1 MEKFK
6 QDIITL
12 ANRSQ
17 TIKDKL
23 LTEESTKT
31 SLIMPFFQTLGYD
44 VFNPSE
50 FVPEFVSDIGIKKGE
65 KIDYAIMAD
74 NQPIILIEA
83 KSVNDTLT
91 THGSQ
96 LFRYFHTSSAKFA
109 ILTNG
114 IIYQFFTDL
123 DAPNKMD
130 EKPFFT
136 FNLEKIKDSSL
147 TELIKFRKDSFDLES
162 IFITASD
169 LKYLN
174 IFKEY
179 FEEEY
184 QNVSDDLV
192 KYFVS
197 KIYDGKATKNILDKF
212 NPIINKGIKQFVSE
226 KVSSKINEALKTT
239 DEIASPKSDIEIT
252 ELLAVETESKA
263 NNIETTEEEIQGYGI
278 IKAILF
284 DTVDP
289 ERVYYRDNQSYFNI
303 LIDNSIRKWV
313 VRLNFNKNRKF
324 LVFNDDNSEKV
335 YIENEADILQFSD
348 RLIAICNT
356 HITI

>member
-6 QDIITL
+6 QDIMIL

-65 KIDYAIMAD
+65 KIDYAIMD
-74 NQPIILIEA
+74 NEQPIILIEA
-83 KSVNDTLT
+83 KSIKDNLT

-114 IIYQFFTDL
+114 VVYQFFTDL

-147 TELIKFRKDSFDLES
+147 SELIKFKKDSFDLEN
-162 IFITASD
+162 IFTTASD

-174 IFKEY
+174 MFKEY
-179 FEEEY
+179 FEEEF
-184 QNVSDDLV
+184 QNPSEDYV
-192 KYFVS
+192 KYFVN
-197 KIYDGKATKNILDKF
+197 KTFEEKATKANLEKF
-212 NPIINKGIKQFVSE
+212 TPIINKGLKQFVSE
-226 KVSSKINEALKTT
+226 KVSAKISEALKTT
-239 DEIASPKSDIEIT
+239 DDTVPTGPSAEAT
-252 ELLAVETESKA
+252 EVLVEPETKT

-278 IKAILF
+278 TKAILS
-284 DTVDP
+284 DIVDP
-289 ERVYYRDNQSYFNI
+289 ERVHYRDNQSYFNI
-303 LIDNSIRKWV
+303 LLDDNIRKWI
-313 VRLNFNKNRKF
+313 VRLNINKSRKF
-324 LVFNDDNSEKV
+324 LVFNDDTSEKV
-335 YIENEADILQFSD
+335 FIENETDILQHSE
-348 RLIAICNT
+348 RLTAICNRHLT
-356 HITI
+356 P

>member
-6 QDIITL
+6 QEIMVL

-23 LTEESTKT
+23 LTEESAKT

-50 FVPEFVSDIGIKKGE
+50 FVPEFISDIGIKKGE
-65 KIDYAIMAD
+65 KIDYAIMD
-74 NQPIILIEA
+74 NDQPIILIEA
-83 KSVNDTLT
+83 KSVKDKLT

-114 IIYQFFTDL
+114 IVYQFFTDL

-136 FNLEKIKDSSL
+136 FNLEKVKDSSL
-147 TELIKFRKDSFDLES
+147 SELIKFKKDSFDLEN
-162 IFITASD
+162 IFTTASD

-174 IFKEY
+174 MFKEY
-179 FEEEY
+179 FEEEF
-184 QNVSDDLV
+184 QSPSEDFI
-192 KYFVS
+192 KYFVN
-197 KIYDGKATKNILDKF
+197 KTFEEKATKANLEKF
-212 NPIINKGIKQFVSE
+212 TPIINKGLKQFISE
-226 KVSSKINEALKTT
+226 KVSTKINEALKTT
-239 DEIASPKSDIEIT
+239 DETVTSGPTVEPTEVPSIEPETKS
-252 ELLAVETESKA
+252 

-278 IKAILF
+278 VKAVLSNTI
-284 DTVDP
+284 DP
-289 ERVYYRDNQSYFNI
+289 ERVFYRDNQSYFNI
-303 LIDNSIRKWV
+303 LLDDNIRKWIL
-313 VRLNFNKNRKF
+313 RLNINKSRKF
-324 LVFNDDNSEKV
+324 IVFNDDTSEKV
-335 YIENEADILQFSD
+335 TIENETDILQYSD
-348 RLIAICNT
+348 RIIAICNR
-356 HITI
+356 HLN

>member
-6 QDIITL
+6 QDIMIL
-12 ANRSQ
+12 ANRLN
-17 TIKDKL
+17 TIKEKL

-74 NQPIILIEA
+74 DKPIILIEA

-114 IIYQFFTDL
+114 IVYQFFTDL

-136 FNLEKIKDSSL
+136 FNLENIKDSSL
-147 TELIKFRKDSFDLES
+147 SELIKFKKDSFDLES

-179 FEEEY
+179 FENEY
-184 QNVSDDLV
+184 QNVSEDFV

-212 NPIINKGIKQFVSE
+212 NPIINKGFKQFVSE

-239 DEIASPKSDIEIT
+239 DETTSSNSVITKIEAPI
-252 ELLAVETESKA
+252 ELEVKES
-263 NNIETTEEEIQGYGI
+263 NIETTEEEIQGYGI

-284 DTVDP
+284 NTVDP
-289 ERVYYRDNQSYFNI
+289 EKIYYRDNQSYFNI
-303 LIDNSIRKWV
+303 LLDNNIRKWV
-313 VRLNFNKNRKF
+313 VRLNFNRSRKF
-324 LVFNDDNSEKV
+324 LVFNDDSSEKV
-335 YIENEADILQFSD
+335 YIENETDILQFSD
-348 RLIAICNT
+348 RLIAICNR
-356 HITI
+356 HINS